1 MDMQYKS
8 IMWLMIGIL
17 LTGCTAISN
26 QHPDEL
32 VRQAIQQNIT
42 QHNQYNLSGQIKF
55 SLEENKNSSAKE
67 KQQDNISSVHDLETL
82 TFVLKNKNTA
92 SDQKKYFFRT
102 KSA

>member
-26 QHPDEL
+26 QQPDEL

-55 SLEENKNSSAKE
+55 SLEEN
-67 KQQDNISSVHDLETL
+67 
-82 TFVLKNKNTA
+82 NTPL
-92 SDQKKYFFRT
+92 QKKSSKIIYQVYMT
-102 KSA
+102 

>member
-1 MDMQYKS
+1 M
-8 IMWLMIGIL
+8 
-17 LTGCTAISN
+17 
-26 QHPDEL
+26 
-32 VRQAIQQNIT
+32 RQAIQQNIT